1 MACVVHLSTTS
12 TLCVLCIPHTCALFA
27 GTELLV
33 INISGK
39 EGLHSCAYINI
50 YYANNP
56 LNPLLVPFIML
67 TCHMVF

>member
-12 TLCVLCIPHTCALFA
+12 TLCVLCIPHTCV
-27 GTELLV
+27 LLV